1 MRPKRCPSVR
11 ATLGRR
17 CGPITISATTAMTS
31 SSEKPISNIGEE
43 RGARKPPAS
52 HLRRRFLLDLA
63 LDGLAG
69 GGRDLRLGLR
79 GLVVFGLHSVL
90 EALHRAADILAD
102 VGELLGA
109 KDEYDH
115 QQDYQP
121 VPDAE

>member
-17 CGPITISATTAMTS
+17 CGPITISATTTMTS
-31 SSEKPISNIGEE
+31 SSEKPMSNM
-43 RGARKPPAS
+43 GARAAAL
-52 HLRRRFLLDLA
+52 HLGRFLLGFA
-63 LDGLAG
+63 FDGLAG

-79 GLVVFGLHSVL
+79 RLVVLGLHPVL
-90 EALHRAADILAD
+90 EGLHRAAQVLAQ
-102 VGELLGA
+102 VGELLGTE
-109 KDEYDH
+109 DQDDH